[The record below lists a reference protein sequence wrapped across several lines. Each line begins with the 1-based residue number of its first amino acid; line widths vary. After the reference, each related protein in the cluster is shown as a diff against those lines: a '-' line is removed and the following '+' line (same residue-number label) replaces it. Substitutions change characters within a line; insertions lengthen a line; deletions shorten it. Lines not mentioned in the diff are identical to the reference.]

1 MGYASQQ
8 RDQIRPSDHA
18 RNRAAAALRE
28 HYDDGRL
35 DDLELERRV
44 ELAYAATTRGQL
56 KALFRDLPWDPRSRE
71 RRDDFWRFQRDL
83 FRAHGIAY
91 VGVNGLLVGI
101 WAATGQGDFWPAGSI
116 AGWGAA
122 FGSHWMVLRAVA
134 KSRKE
139 REQRRLASPGRAPRP
154 QPLRRLRAKPR

>member
-1 MGYASQQ
+1 MGNSSQQ
-8 RDQIRPSDHA
+8 RDQIRPSEHA

-28 HYDDGRL
+28 HYAEGRL

-44 ELAYAATTRGQL
+44 ELAYAAKTRGEL
-56 KALFRDLPWDPRSRE
+56 KALFRDLPWDPRSRDRGE
-71 RRDDFWRFQRDL
+71 GFWRFQRNL
-83 FRAHGIAY
+83 FRAHGVTY

-101 WAATGQGDFWPAGSI
+101 WAATGQGEFWPAGSI

-122 FGSHWMVLRAVA
+122 FGAHWMVVRAMT

-139 REQRRLASPGRAPRP
+139 REGRRLAAPSRRTRRALTR
-154 QPLRRLRAKPR
+154 